1 MATSRVERWAM
12 DGFDWMADQWGAYQ
26 HPGADM
32 PIPRGKRGLNTDYGV
47 PPGIAR
53 PPTLGLPSLEDI
65 QIGQPRNRW
74 FGVPERPMTENEFR
88 NRLTLPWNPPAS
100 MRQSQMTPEQIEE
113 VMQPQSHMSQMSPQQ
128 IAQIQKRQEM
138 LEHFRRVIT
147 ARRHAAMNP

>member
-1 MATSRVERWAM
+1 MEAARSSGPA
-12 DGFDWMADQWGAYQ
+12 QKILKGAAGD
-26 HPGADM
+26 PG
-32 PIPRGKRGLNTDYGV
+32 KKKQTN
-47 PPGIAR
+47 
-53 PPTLGLPSLEDI
+53 
-65 QIGQPRNRW
+65 GQPSVPW